1 MTRLKPYLI
10 DTANKCIIEGCR
22 SPRMTWSRYCRVHS
36 IEYGEPQA
44 ERGERKRG
52 ARR

>member
-1 MTRLKPYLI
+1 MEEMRPRI

-22 SPRMTWSRYCRVHS
+22 SQRMAWSRYCRVHS
-36 IEYGEPQA
+36 IEYGEPQT
-44 ERGERKRG
+44 ERDERKRR

>member
-1 MTRLKPYLI
+1 MRPRI
-10 DTANKCIIEGCR
+10 DTANKC
-22 SPRMTWSRYCRVHS
+22 M

-44 ERGERKRG
+44 ERGERKRR

>member
-1 MTRLKPYLI
+1 MEEMRPRI
-10 DTANKCIIEGCR
+10 DTASKCIIEGCR
-22 SPRMTWSRYCRVHS
+22 APRMAWSRYCRVHS

-44 ERGERKRG
+44 ERDERKRG